1 MIMRNVQV
9 PICLFFIVSVFA
21 VAQPARGS
29 IPAELLRPGRG
40 ESARYPIDIVIGE
53 LGQGK
58 APAAA
63 YSFANSI
70 SQGFLSGIPGHPSLS
85 SVNPD
90 IRDKCLKA
98 LSQISPRNYRIG
110 GGREEPDG
118 AVSFIVRFIGRDYG
132 ITGELYLRNTVKR
145 VEESAGEA
153 IQSGSWVFDELFLDE
168 AKSRE
173 TELEEALK
181 YINYL
186 PYERFF

>member
-1 MIMRNVQV
+1 V
-9 PICLFFIVSVFA
+9 PICMFFIVSMLA
-21 VAQPARGS
+21 AAQPARGS

-63 YSFANSI
+63 YLFANSI
-70 SQGFLSGIPGHPSLS
+70 SQGFLSGTPGHPSLS
-85 SVNPD
+85 SVNPEV
-90 IRDKCLKA
+90 RDKCLKT
-98 LSQISPRNYRIG
+98 LSHISPRIYRIG

-118 AVSFIVRFIGRDYG
+118 TVSFIVRFVGRDYG
-132 ITGELYLRNTVKR
+132 ITGELYIRNTVSRLEGK
-145 VEESAGEA
+145 AGEDT
-153 IQSGSWVFDELFLDE
+153 QSGSWVFDELLLDE

-173 TELEEALK
+173 TELEEASK